1 MVGRLRLRIGMRKM
15 TFAVANKARKVA
27 EIVFFSIFF
36 YISDLLFSLLMSSS
50 LNLLLKASVSKQVL
64 VLFSVVL
71 VSLRQFL
78 RFSLVHVLVLR
89 F

>member
-50 LNLLLKASVSKQVL
+50 LNLLLKASVGTQV
-64 VLFSVVL
+64 FSVVL
-71 VSLRQFL
+71 CCLGVS
-78 RFSLVHVLVLR
+78 
-89 F
+89 